1 LKSDLRLKNICLLAT
16 GQSLSIA
23 SLESKEIQ
31 SGYRALLRAAKNT
44 VAREDYAKIRRA
56 LDLAIKSCGGNK
68 ILTGELQILH
78 ALSVARIIAGEM
90 GLGLTSIIAALL
102 HDSYNNL
109 DISLQELE
117 KELGKK
123 VVEILNGF
131 SRVSSIE
138 SMQSAYQAENFR
150 KLLLSLADDVRVILI
165 KLVERLEYMR
175 NLDMAPGKEQL
186 PIASETYFLYA
197 PLAHRLGFYNI
208 KSEMED
214 LASKYLEPEQYSYIE
229 NRLKQTTAS
238 RNRFIREFSQPLQE
252 KLEKQGFRFEIK
264 SRTKSIHSIM
274 LKMKK
279 QGVEFEEV
287 YDLFAVRI
295 ILDSKNDNDK
305 SDCWRA
311 YSVVT
316 DLYQPNPSRLR
327 DWISLPKSNGYES
340 LHTTVVGPRGKWV
353 EVQIRSKRM
362 DEIAEKGL
370 AAHFKYKGIKGEG
383 GLDTWLSRMRE
394 ILESSEKEETSF
406 LDQVRSGLYT
416 DEVFVFTP
424 KGDLRQ
430 LPAGATVLDF
440 AFDIHTAVGAS
451 CVGGKVNGKNVT
463 IRYVLQNGDHVDI
476 IRSKNQKPKQDWLSF
491 VVTGK
496 AKTKIKQVLNE
507 EKAKAAAEGKE
518 ILMRRLKNW
527 KIPYGD
533 VVIQTLINHYNL
545 KTAQDLYFL
554 IETGKIELL
563 EIKDILQK
571 DQTTQQPLPQIA
583 PSPEKEAKDLVDF
596 QYSDF
601 LIIED
606 RVEGLDYKLS
616 KCCNPVFGDSVFGFV
631 TIYEGIK
638 IHRTSCPN
646 AHYMMARYPYRVVTA
661 RWTKTK
667 SSTSFITSIKITGVE
682 DIGIVNKIVEIIST
696 YTVTIRNF
704 TYNMEDGMFDGML
717 NLLVPNNDVLYGII
731 RKIHSI
737 KGVLKVVRH
746 NN

>member
-1 LKSDLRLKNICLLAT
+1 MITDKQKIYTS
-16 GQSLSIA
+16 
-23 SLESKEIQ
+23 
-31 SGYRALLRAAKNT
+31 YR
-44 VAREDYAKIRRA
+44 VAYEDQGKIRRA
-56 LDLAIKSCGGNK
+56 LDIALEASGDKL
-68 ILTGELQILH
+68 ILTGQSEILH

-90 GLGLTSIIAALL
+90 GLGLTSIITAIL

-109 DISLQELE
+109 NLSP
-117 KELGKK
+117 KEVENEFGKK

-131 SRVSSIE
+131 SRITSLD
-138 SMQSAYQAENFR
+138 SMQSSYQAENFR

-175 NLDMAPGKEQL
+175 NLNMAPEKERL
-186 PIASETYFLYA
+186 PLASETYFLYA

-214 LASKYLEPEQYSYIE
+214 LAVKYLEPEQYNYVE
-229 NRLKQTTAS
+229 CRLKQTTAS
-238 RNRFIREFSQPLQE
+238 RNKLIRDFSVPLKE
-252 KLEKQGFRFEIK
+252 KLVKQGFKLTIK

-274 LKMKK
+274 LKMKN

-295 ILDSKNDNDK
+295 IINSETENEK

-311 YSVVT
+311 YSIVT
-316 DLYQPNPSRLR
+316 DLYQPDPSRLR
-327 DWISLPKSNGYES
+327 DWISVPKSNGYES

-353 EVQIRSKRM
+353 EVQIRSLRM

-383 GLDTWLSRMRE
+383 GLDTWLSKMRE
-394 ILESSEKEETSF
+394 ILESSEKEDNAF
-406 LDQVRSGLYT
+406 MDQVRSGLYT

-463 IRYVLQNGDHVDI
+463 IRYVLRNGDHVSI
-476 IRSKNQKPKQDWLSF
+476 LRSKHQKPKQDWLSF
-491 VVTGK
+491 VVTTK

-507 EKAKAAAEGKE
+507 EKTKAAAEGKE

-527 KIPYGD
+527 KISYGD
-533 VVIQTLINHYNL
+533 LVIQKLLNFYSL
-545 KTAQDLYFL
+545 KTAQDLYYL
-554 IETGKIELL
+554 IATEKIELL
-563 EIKDILQK
+563 DIKEALLK
-571 DQTTQQPLPQIA
+571 EESTESTIA
-583 PSPEKEAKDLVDF
+583 GAFVSEKEVKEPIDT
-596 QYSDF
+596 QYSDY

-631 TIYEGIK
+631 TILEGIK
-638 IHRTSCPN
+638 IHRKNCPN
-646 AHYMMARYPYRVVTA
+646 AHNMITRYPYRVVVV
-661 RWTKTK
+661 RWAK
-667 SSTSFITSIKITGVE
+667 
-682 DIGIVNKIVEIIST
+682 
-696 YTVTIRNF
+696 
-704 TYNMEDGMFDGML
+704 
-717 NLLVPNNDVLYGII
+717 PNNSII
-731 RKIHSI
+731 NISDR
-737 KGVLKVVRH
+737 V
-746 NN
+746 

>member
-1 LKSDLRLKNICLLAT
+1 MLRSNSKRLMNIDSQKINSA
-16 GQSLSIA
+16 
-23 SLESKEIQ
+23 
-31 SGYRALLRAAKNT
+31 YRALLSAAKNT
-44 VAREDYAKIRRA
+44 VSPEDNKVIRRA
-56 LDLAIKSCGGNK
+56 LDLAIEACGDK
-68 ILTGELQILH
+68 IILTGEPEILH

-90 GLGLTSIIAALL
+90 GLGLTSIVTALL
-102 HDSYNNL
+102 HDSYANL
-109 DISLQELE
+109 SATPKEIE
-117 KELGKK
+117 KEFGKK

-131 SRVSSIE
+131 SRITSID
-138 SMQSAYQAENFR
+138 SMQSSYQAENFR

-165 KLVERLEYMR
+165 KLIERLEYMR
-175 NLDMAPGKEQL
+175 NLEKAPEKDRMPL
-186 PIASETYFLYA
+186 ASETYFLYA

-214 LASKYLEPEQYSYIE
+214 LAVKYIEPEQYNYVDY
-229 NRLKQTTAS
+229 RLKQTTAS
-238 RNRFIREFSQPLQE
+238 RNKLIRDFSNPLKE
-252 KLEKQGFRFEIK
+252 KLEKQGFKFTIK

-295 ILDSKNDNDK
+295 IIDSQGENEK

-327 DWISLPKSNGYES
+327 DWISVPKSTGYES

-353 EVQIRSKRM
+353 EVQIRSNRM

-383 GLDTWLSRMRE
+383 GLDSWLSKMRE
-394 ILESSEKEETSF
+394 ILESPEKEEDAF

-416 DEVFVFTP
+416 DEIFVFTP

-430 LPAGATVLDF
+430 LPAGSTVLDF

-451 CVGGKVNGKNVT
+451 CVGAKVNGKNVT
-463 IRYVLQNGDHVDI
+463 IKNVLQNGDHVSV

-491 VVTGK
+491 VVTTK

-507 EKAKAAAEGKE
+507 EKTKAAAEGKE
-518 ILMRRLKNW
+518 ILMRRIKNW
-527 KIPYGD
+527 KIVYGD
-533 VVIQTLINHYNL
+533 TLVQKLLNYYNL
-545 KTAQDLYFL
+545 KTAQDLYYL
-554 IETGKIELL
+554 IAIEKIELL
-563 EIKDILQK
+563 QIKEVLLK
-571 DQTTQQPLPQIA
+571 DDLVEPTVPVPV
-583 PSPEKEAKDLVDF
+583 PEKELKEQADSQF
-596 QYSDF
+596 AEY

-616 KCCNPVFGDSVFGFV
+616 KCCNPVFGDSIFGFV
-631 TIYEGIK
+631 TISEGIK

-646 AHYMMARYPYRVVTA
+646 AHNMMSRYPYRVISA
-661 RWTKTK
+661 RWSK
-667 SSTSFITSIKITGVE
+667 SKNSPSFIAAIKITGIE
-682 DIGIVNKIVEIIST
+682 DIGMVNKIADVITGQKAVVRSF
-696 YTVTIRNF
+696 N
-704 TYNMEDGMFDGML
+704 YNMADGMFEGILQIM
-717 NLLVPNNDVLYGII
+717 VPNSDVLHGIM
-731 RKIHSI
+731 RKIQGL
-737 KGVLKVVRH
+737 KGILKVTRYD
-746 NN
+746 NA

>member
-1 LKSDLRLKNICLLAT
+1 LISQKLQTD
-16 GQSLSIA
+16 
-23 SLESKEIQ
+23 
-31 SGYRALLRAAKNT
+31 YRALLRAARNT
-44 VAREDYAKIRRA
+44 VTPSDIAKIRRA
-56 LDLAIKSCGGNK
+56 LDLAIKACGDK
-68 ILTGELQILH
+68 VILTGEPEISH
-78 ALSVARIIAGEM
+78 ALSVARIVAGEM
-90 GLGLTSIIAALL
+90 GLDLTSIITALL

-109 DISLQELE
+109 DISQRDLE
-117 KELGKK
+117 REFGPK
-123 VVEILNGF
+123 VVEILKGF
-131 SRVSSIE
+131 SRVTSLN
-138 SMQSAYQAENFR
+138 SMQSSYQAENFR

-175 NLDMAPGKEQL
+175 NLDNAPEQEKMPL
-186 PIASETYFLYA
+186 ASETYFLYA

-208 KSEMED
+208 KTELED
-214 LASKYLEPEQYSYIE
+214 LAVKYLEPEQYIFVE

-238 RNRFIREFSQPLQE
+238 RNRLIREFSLPLQE
-252 KLEKQGFRFEIK
+252 KLEKQGFRFTIK

-295 ILDSKNDNDK
+295 IIDSQGADEK

-327 DWISLPKSNGYES
+327 DWISVPKSNGYES

-353 EVQIRSKRM
+353 EVQIRSVRM

-383 GLDTWLSRMRE
+383 GLDIWLTKMRE
-394 ILESSEKEETSF
+394 ILESSEKEDRSF
-406 LDQVRSGLYT
+406 LDKVRSGLYT

-430 LPAGATVLDF
+430 LPAGATLLDF

-476 IRSKNQKPKQDWLSF
+476 IRSRNQKPKQDWLSF
-491 VVTGK
+491 VITSK
-496 AKTKIKQVLNE
+496 AKTKIRQVLNE
-507 EKAKAAAEGKE
+507 EKVKAAAEGKE

-533 VVIQTLINHYNL
+533 SVIQKLINHYGF
-545 KTAQDLYFL
+545 KTAQDLYFQVT
-554 IETGKIELL
+554 TGKIELL
-563 EIKDILQK
+563 EIKEVLQK
-571 DQTTQQPLPQIA
+571 EDSSESVNQVPVI
-583 PSPEKEAKDLVDF
+583 PEKEVKELQEA
-596 QYSDF
+596 QYAEF
-601 LIIED
+601 LAIED
-606 RVEGLDYKLS
+606 KVEGLDYKLA
-616 KCCNPVFGDSVFGFV
+616 KCCNPVPGDSIFGFV
-631 TIYEGIK
+631 TISEGIK

-646 AHYMMARYPYRVVTA
+646 ARNMMSRYPYRVVSA
-661 RWTKTK
+661 RWTKSKTG
-667 SSTSFITSIKITGVE
+667 STFIASIKISGIE
-682 DIGIVNKIVEIIST
+682 DLGMVNRIADIISFHK
-696 YTVTIRNF
+696 VIIRSFN
-704 TYNMEDGMFDGML
+704 YKMDDGMFEGML
-717 NLLVPNNDVLYGII
+717 HIMVPNNDVL
-731 RKIHSI
+731 HSI
-737 KGVLKVVRH
+737 MRKVQMIKGILKVTRIDEG
-746 NN
+746 

>member
-1 LKSDLRLKNICLLAT
+1 MKVDKQKIN
-16 GQSLSIA
+16 
-23 SLESKEIQ
+23 
-31 SGYRALLRAAKNT
+31 SGYRELLLAAKNT
-44 VAREDYAKIRRA
+44 VPEKDYPVIRRA
-56 LDLAIKSCGGNK
+56 MDLAVVACGDK
-68 ILTGELQILH
+68 IILTGEPEILH

-90 GLGLTSIIAALL
+90 GLGLTAIITALL
-102 HDSYNNL
+102 HDSYDNL
-109 DISLQELE
+109 NLNPKELE
-117 KELGKK
+117 NEFGKK

-131 SRVSSIE
+131 SRITGID
-138 SMQSAYQAENFR
+138 SMQSSYQAENFR

-165 KLVERLEYMR
+165 KLIERLEYMR
-175 NLDMAPGKEQL
+175 NLDNAPEKDRL
-186 PIASETYFLYA
+186 PMASETYFLYA

-214 LASKYLEPEQYSYIE
+214 LAVKYLEPEQYNYVDC
-229 NRLKQTTAS
+229 RLRQTTAS
-238 RNRFIREFSQPLQE
+238 RNKLIRDFSVPLKE
-252 KLEKQGFRFEIK
+252 KLEKQGFRFTIK

-295 ILDSKNDNDK
+295 IIDSPGESEK

-327 DWISLPKSNGYES
+327 DWISIPKSNGYES

-353 EVQIRSKRM
+353 EVQIRSERM

-383 GLDTWLSRMRE
+383 GLDSWLSKMRE
-394 ILESSEKEETSF
+394 ILDSSEKEDNAF

-416 DEVFVFTP
+416 DEVFIFTP

-440 AFDIHTAVGAS
+440 AFDIHTDIGSS
-451 CVGGKVNGKNVT
+451 CVGAKVNGKNVT
-463 IRYVLQNGDHVDI
+463 IKYVLQNGDHVSI

-491 VVTGK
+491 VVTSK

-507 EKAKAAAEGKE
+507 EKTKAAADGKE
-518 ILMRRLKNW
+518 ILMRRMKNW
-527 KIPYGD
+527 KITYGD
-533 VVIQTLINHYNL
+533 TLIQKLLNFYAL
-545 KTAQDLYFL
+545 KTAQDLYYL
-554 IETGKIELL
+554 IATEKLELL
-563 EIKDILQK
+563 QIKEVLLKDESITEEIPVSILPDK
-571 DQTTQQPLPQIA
+571 ETREQTDSQT
-583 PSPEKEAKDLVDF
+583 
-596 QYSDF
+596 SDY

-631 TIYEGIK
+631 TISEGIK
-638 IHRTSCPN
+638 IHRSSCPN
-646 AHYMMARYPYRVVTA
+646 AHNMIARYPYRVIAA
-661 RWTKTK
+661 RWSKSK
-667 SSTSFITSIKITGVE
+667 SSPSFIASVKITGIE
-682 DIGIVNKIVEIIST
+682 DIGMVNKIADVIADQKA
-696 YTVTIRNF
+696 VIRSFN
-704 TYNMEDGMFDGML
+704 YNMTDGLFEGIL
-717 NLLVPNNDVLYGII
+717 NIMVPNSDILYGIM
-731 RKIHSI
+731 RKIQGI
-737 KGVLKVVRH
+737 KGILKTSRYD
-746 NN
+746 N